1 MRCITSLPTRPSSST
16 TPRFTNQYAPVEG
29 PVLELVVTA
38 RRRDGSQSQATVIA
52 CVDSGAAR
60 SYLPLAVAEELGIR
74 DLLVENDALS
84 AGLGSTF
91 PTWAA
96 LELRPWFGEPA
107 DLLLGRADFFQPFR
121 ITFDE
126 NPVAP
131 LLHLEW

>member
-29 PVLELVVTA
+29 PVLELVVAA
-38 RRRDGSQSQATVIA
+38 RQRDGSQSQATVIA

-96 LELRPWFGEPA
+96 PDPIGGQIIAMLPA
-107 DLLLGRADFFQPFR
+107 PQGW
-121 ITFDE
+121 TE
-126 NPVAP
+126 
-131 LLHLEW
+131 